1 MRSEFTNP
9 LMSNAS
15 AHRERPERGF
25 SGLLHIQRGRDAVV
39 RIDLPTAAHDHLYH
53 NLGFLRV
60 PLSPS
65 TVFRKF
71 ISGILLAMF
80 SVERYV
86 CSCPTMRS
94 G

>member
-60 PLSPS
+60 PLSP
-65 TVFRKF
+65 
-71 ISGILLAMF
+71 
-80 SVERYV
+80 
-86 CSCPTMRS
+86 
-94 G
+94 